1 MDASF
6 YIILICVFVVV
17 ITSLFICE
25 LYKFKKSV
33 EKRLKEQQESIV
45 LSFHR
50 EKIENDIYEE
60 TARLLSTK
68 LRFEETNHLFYKGN
82 DKDITLSEHIKDDS
96 FYSEQGVNLAELQL
110 EKDMIVCLMPFH
122 KTFDNKYSA
131 IKTACKDAGFNC
143 VRSDDSFIVGDILRH
158 TIELILKSQVI
169 IALMD
174 GRNPNVFYEIGI
186 AHSAGKPVIL
196 IADNSKIDEI
206 PFNLKSN
213 RFIFYKNIG
222 DLKEQ
227 LTRALKSMRKYDKP
241 SE

>member
-1 MDASF
+1 MNSSF
-6 YIILICVFVVV
+6 YIILICVFVIV
-17 ITSLFICE
+17 ITVIFICE
-25 LYKFKKSV
+25 LYKFKNDV
-33 EKRLKEQQESIV
+33 EKRLKEQQKEV
-45 LSFHR
+45 MLSFHR
-50 EKIENDIYEE
+50 ERIENDIYEE

-68 LRFEETNHLFYKGN
+68 LRFEETNHLFYKGS

-96 FYSEQGVNLAELQL
+96 FYLEQGVNLAELQV
-110 EKDMIVCLMPFH
+110 EENMVVCLMPFH
-122 KTFDNKYSA
+122 KTFDNKYSS
-131 IKTACKDAGFNC
+131 IKLACRDSGFNC
-143 VRSDDSFIVGDILRH
+143 VRSDDQFIVGDILKH

-222 DLKEQ
+222 DLKDQ
-227 LTRALKSMRKYDKP
+227 LTRALKSMRRDDKF
-241 SE
+241 SR

>member
-1 MDASF
+1 MNSVF
-6 YIILICVFVVV
+6 YITLICVFVLVTTV
-17 ITSLFICE
+17 LFFCE
-25 LYKFKKSV
+25 LYKFKR
-33 EKRLKEQQESIV
+33 EIERRLKEQQDTV
-45 LSFHR
+45 ALSVHR
-50 EKIENDIYEE
+50 ERIEKDIYEE

-68 LRFEETNHLFYKGN
+68 LRFEEANHLFYKGN
-82 DKDITLSEHIKDDS
+82 DRDITLSEHIKDDS
-96 FYSEQGVNLAELQL
+96 FYVEQGVNLAELQL

-131 IKTACKDAGFNC
+131 IKIACKDAGFNC
-143 VRSDDSFIVGDILRH
+143 VRSDDKFIVGDILRH

-213 RFIFYKNIG
+213 RFIFYKNVG

-227 LTRALKSMRKYDKP
+227 LTRALKSMRKDD
-241 SE
+241 